1 MKIMTN
7 LYKVVHGYGE
17 VDYLTEEGYRHF
29 ISHTIDIGWH
39 LLGDSN
45 VNAITTIIE
54 NVFNIDIERNVYDD
68 SSEEMV

>member
-39 LLGDSN
+39 L
-45 VNAITTIIE
+45 
-54 NVFNIDIERNVYDD
+54 IDIERNVYDD